1 MQNTPE
7 GKVLQFTVP
16 ETPNYDVIFRE
27 NDSPCLSFSV
37 EIKALRRKNN
47 GRNQ

>member
-16 ETPNYDVIFRE
+16 KTPNYDVIFRE
-27 NDSPCLSFSV
+27 NHLPGLSFT
-37 EIKALRRKNN
+37 IKKAPEEEK
-47 GRNQ
+47 